1 MRITEEL
8 RKWMRKHHILLDG
21 LTDLTAIVDRIDEE
35 HVRRQE
41 DLIDETLG
49 GLMKM
54 TDEKMAENGW
64 VRLPKDGDG
73 EYIHLGDVM
82 DKGKVTCIR
91 NCGNG
96 WEVVLNSLYTYDA
109 SSLHH
114 RKPTVEDVLRE
125 MMRDA
130 ACQFNDDGSCCVG
143 LTDKQL
149 AEYAQKLQLRE
160 ES

>member
-1 MRITEEL
+1 MITDEL
-8 RKWMRKHHILLDG
+8 RKWMRKHHILLYG
-21 LTDLTAIVDRIDEE
+21 LTDLTAIVDRIDEK
-35 HVRRQE
+35 HKRAIVYVDDR
-41 DLIDETLG
+41 DPET
-49 GLMKM
+49 
-54 TDEKMAENGW
+54 MAENGW
-64 VRLPKDGDG
+64 VRLPVDADGVP
-73 EYIHLGDVM
+73 ICVGDVM

-109 SSLHH
+109 PSLHH
-114 RKPTVEDVLRE
+114 REPTVEDVLRE

-160 ES
+160 TVS